1 MTSFQTIILQKQ
13 NAVGT
18 ITLNRPDRLNAL
30 NEQMIKELALAEEE
44 VAKDEEIRVLV
55 ITGAGKAFCAGGD
68 FKYRDV
74 RTGAVAA
81 EEAEPAS
88 YDYILHGNPFR
99 GMQGVI
105 LGLQRLGIPTI
116 AMVNGPAIGG
126 AFDLA
131 LACDMRIGSDKA
143 RFMVG
148 FTRIGLNPGATG
160 GTWMLP
166 RLIGTGRALELL
178 FSGDYL
184 EAEEAYRI
192 GLLNKLVPADELE
205 KETMAWADR
214 LAQGPPISYRVAKM
228 QLYKGFD
235 IDLEAA
241 LALGVTSQYLCILSE
256 DHKEGVRAFAE
267 KRRPQ
272 FKGK

>member
-1 MTSFQTIILQKQ
+1 MDFQTIILKKQ
-13 NAVGT
+13 DGVGT

-55 ITGAGKAFCAGGD
+55 LTGAGRAFCAGGD
-68 FKYRDV
+68 FRYSDV
-74 RTGAVAA
+74 RAGTVSAA
-81 EEAEPAS
+81 EAEPTS
-88 YDYILHGNPFR
+88 HDYILQGKPFR

-105 LGLQRLGIPTI
+105 LGLQKLDIPTI

-131 LACDMRIGSDKA
+131 LACDMRIGSDRA

-160 GTWMLP
+160 GVWMLP

-178 FSGDYL
+178 LSADYL

-205 KETMAWADR
+205 RETMAWAGR
-214 LAQGPPISYRVAKM
+214 LAQGPPISHRVAKM

-235 IDLEAA
+235 IDFETS
-241 LALGVTSQYLCILSE
+241 LALGITSQYLCLLSE
-256 DHKEGVRAFAE
+256 DHKEGIRAFAE